1 MRKTTRE
8 ALEAMEIGDVL
19 CDWHDGLPELP
30 DDVIASGS
38 TSWRAAGGSAFLSA
52 TLQRPY
58 VNKTAVLVAATEKG
72 AGQQELL
79 FNVSYDDQL
88 FITFTLVFSGAS
100 CTKSAAQREGNEAI
114 DAVARSLWNRQRVRP
129 IEKPSILDYISFRV
143 GVLAAIRATYATCDA
158 QHARHG
164 LLQGEWLDLEA
175 SQTPD
180 GLVKVSRTGGE
191 RIRAQRF
198 TKFVTAVPLLP
209 PVFVLD
215 PADERRKEGA

>member
-1 MRKTTRE
+1 MQKTRE

-88 FITFTLVFSGAS
+88 FITFTLVFSGATD
-100 CTKSAAQREGNEAI
+100 TKSAAQRER
-114 DAVARSLWNRQRVRP
+114 DQVVDVVTRSLWNRQRVRP

-143 GVLAAIRATYATCDA
+143 GVLAAIRATYTTCDA
-158 QHARHG
+158 KHARHG
-164 LLQGEWLDLEA
+164 LLQGEWLDLD
-175 SQTPD
+175 SPPVN
-180 GLVKVSRTGGE
+180 GLVKVARTGGE
-191 RIRAQRF
+191 QIRAQRF

-215 PADERRKEGA
+215 PADDCRKEGEL